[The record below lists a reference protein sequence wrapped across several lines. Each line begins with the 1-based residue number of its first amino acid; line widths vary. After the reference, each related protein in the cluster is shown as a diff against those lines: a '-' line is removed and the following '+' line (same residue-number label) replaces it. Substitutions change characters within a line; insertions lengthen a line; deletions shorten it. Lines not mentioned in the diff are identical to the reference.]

1 MNQSSTFSSAKQS
14 ILIIDDEKDICE
26 LIEFRLQKEGYRV
39 NWTTNP
45 LEAIGKARDF
55 GPDLIILD
63 IMMPELDGLHLCS
76 MMKVDSQLKNTPVLF
91 LTAKSEV
98 EERIK
103 GFERGADD
111 YVTKPFDKRELIAR
125 VNAILS
131 RTLRQQEALE
141 GKLKVG
147 GISLDP
153 NSHIVQVNGLNIDLT
168 NTEFRLLH
176 LLIERTGRVQS
187 RENLLVNIW
196 NYDSEIESRTVD
208 NHIGRLRTKLGEEGN
223 LVKTVRGVGYKIVDT
238 N

>member
-1 MNQSSTFSSAKQS
+1 M
-14 ILIIDDEKDICE
+14 
-26 LIEFRLQKEGYRV
+26 
-39 NWTTNP
+39 
-45 LEAIGKARDF
+45 
-55 GPDLIILD
+55 
-63 IMMPELDGLHLCS
+63 
-76 MMKVDSQLKNTPVLF
+76 
-91 LTAKSEV
+91 
-98 EERIK
+98 
-103 GFERGADD
+103 
-111 YVTKPFDKRELIAR
+111 IAR

-223 LVKTVRGVGYKIVDT
+223 LVKTVRGVGYKIVET